1 MYALFSLSLIK
12 WFAINLRYSGD
23 CGPEKLFRLL
33 FALYSFALVRS
44 PFLPFSCYGSSYKFC
59 FYSFHSRLC
68 ICMCMSSP
76 GFHSHVIHSISY
88 SLSYFI
94 SYIHCIRRIH
104 CIRERQRFSTE
115 IAVRFF
121 FRSFSFFNLSCAR
134 LLKDFLF
141 DSDFIFAGCQPFFY
155 KRTRHSSFADP
166 FEFF

>member
-88 SLSYFI
+88 SIVFYFVHTLHSSDPLHSRATEI
-94 SYIHCIRRIH
+94 FHRNCSSFFFSFILLFQLELRSITK
-104 CIRERQRFSTE
+104 RFS
-115 IAVRFF
+115 
-121 FRSFSFFNLSCAR
+121 L
-134 LLKDFLF
+134 
-141 DSDFIFAGCQPFFY
+141 
-155 KRTRHSSFADP
+155 
-166 FEFF
+166 